1 MEKYYP
7 LKIGPITKKLPLV
20 SVDKNTVIA
29 LLVLMGDSKFTY
41 EIAKQMEKI
50 YLKGF
55 NFDYIVTSEALGIP
69 LAEELS
75 RITKHFQYVVLRKSI
90 KAYMKDPV
98 TLAVKSIT
106 TKGSQKLVLNGSDAD
121 LIKNKKVVLVDDVVS
136 TGGTIDS
143 SRKLIEKAGG
153 KVVKQLTI
161 LAEGQGKKRKDVN
174 FLSSIP
180 MFKKEGDSLKEI

>member
-1 MEKYYP
+1 MEKYYTLKLGP
-7 LKIGPITKKLPLV
+7 LTRKLPLIA
-20 SVDKNTVIA
+20 VDKNILIA
-29 LLVLMGDSKFTY
+29 SFVLLGDGQLAYYSANRLKR
-41 EIAKQMEKI
+41 
-50 YLKGF
+50 YLKGID
-55 NFDYIVTSEALGIP
+55 FDYLVTSETKGIP
-69 LAEELS
+69 LAEELC
-75 RITKHFQYVVLRKSI
+75 IQTNHLKYIVLRKSI

-106 TKGSQKLVLNGSDAD
+106 TKGSQKLVLNGSDVD

-143 SRKLIEKAGG
+143 SRKLIEKVGG

-161 LAEGQGKKRKDVN
+161 LAEGQGKKRKDVD

-180 MFKKEGDSLKEI
+180 MFKKEGDSLREI